1 MKLYVKNVKSCMVCP
16 AVGDRIMTTLE
27 IILSALCGATAIIGI
42 HYLLQSMHYK
52 DHYEQ
57 QKQISALLIDR
68 LRHNERKQNGT
79 VERNF

>member
-1 MKLYVKNVKSCMVCP
+1 
-16 AVGDRIMTTLE
+16 MTPLE

-68 LRHNERKQNGT
+68 LRHNESK
-79 VERNF
+79 